1 MRARY
6 AGIEA
11 TLEKEV
17 YEIGDSEPE
26 ALSRHP
32 ELPDFVLVPTEFPH
46 LGKFEFHEF
55 FYIIN
60 LDREVLTMNYTIHW
74 KLGDIPREDELWL
87 RAIVDSTNRRYHTV
101 SLKICPEKHLASL
114 ALDLAEPNWE
124 IETGDK
130 YGSRL
135 VSPRTSIVK
144 TGEVFLT
151 HVLVHTIFQ
160 YREEILSMGGEWSP
174 ESFPFRELVFALV
187 SIASGQAKYYSFPAG
202 LCRSPGCEMWQRCEE
217 KKHLAN
223 WPGGIGEEWAGD
235 SAPLLEFG
243 SHFHLP
249 GDPPGASPVTT
260 MYWVDDVL
268 VSLAL
273 VVDGDA
279 IMKAVAWGMEQS
291 RTHFQ
296 LTVLSIFEV
305 AFAEVSCDMGGKT
318 FVIFTHTVSLSPLS
332 AKDCLSTHPRERP
345 EIEAGDQFQ
354 IPCSERIG
362 LWKNDGSVE
371 GLQLRFPGL
380 CALVNFFEVAAT
392 RQTTYTSSTTG
403 ILPMEIYDII
413 VEFVDYDTWKTCLK
427 VSSGIRASCLRK
439 YRIDD
444 RARIVGGPFVCKRK
458 RGGYKQRQLA
468 FDMENMET
476 GKILQMSLV
485 GSDPKESF
493 NWMPVIGSDRKA
505 IMLDVNIDF
514 RAVDP
519 DGKDERSSDSESEQT
534 S

>member
-6 AGIEA
+6 ARIEA

-26 ALSRHP
+26 ALSHHP
-32 ELPDFVLVPTEFPH
+32 ELTDFVLVPTEFPH
-46 LGKFEFHEF
+46 LGKFDFHEF

-60 LDREVLTMNYTIHW
+60 LDREILTMNYTIHW
-74 KLGDIPREDELWL
+74 KLGDIPREDNLWL
-87 RAIVDSTNRRYHTV
+87 RAIVDSTIPRYHTV

-114 ALDLAEPNWE
+114 ALDLAEPNWK

-130 YGSRL
+130 FGSRL

-187 SIASGQAKYYSFPAG
+187 SIASGQAKFYSFPAG
-202 LCRSPGCEMWQRCEE
+202 LCRSTRCEMWQRCKE

-223 WPGGIGEEWAGD
+223 WPGWIGEEWAGD

-249 GDPPGASPVTT
+249 DDPPGASPVTT
-260 MYWVDDVL
+260 MYWVEGVL

-291 RTHFQ
+291 HTHFQ
-296 LTVLSIFEV
+296 LIVLSIFEV
-305 AFAEVSCDMGGKT
+305 AFAEVSCDMSGKT
-318 FVIFTHTVSLSPLS
+318 LVEFTRAVSLSPLS
-332 AKDCLSTHPRERP
+332 AKDCMSTHPRERP
-345 EIEAGDQFQ
+345 EIEADGQFQ
-354 IPCSERIG
+354 TSSSETIR
-362 LWKNDGSVE
+362 LWSDDGSAE
-371 GLQLRFPGL
+371 SLQCHFAGL

-392 RQTTYTSSTTG
+392 RQTAYNSSTTG
-403 ILPMEIYDII
+403 ILPMELYDLI
-413 VEFVDYDTWKTCLK
+413 VDFLDYDTWKTCLK

-444 RARIVGGPFVCKRK
+444 RARIVGGPFVCKRE

-468 FDMENMET
+468 FDIENMEM
-476 GKILQMSLV
+476 GKVLRMSV
-485 GSDPKESF
+485 MGSDLKQAF

-505 IMLDVNIDF
+505 IMLDVNIDLL
-514 RAVDP
+514 AVAP
-519 DGKDERSSDSESEQT
+519 DGNDEISSDSESEQT